1 MIFKPGQWVVVNPNL
16 HYWPIHHK
24 EKLGPFQ
31 IKTFHED
38 GKRQWYQLVNA
49 PNSVYTKDCVLYT
62 PQVGDKVRILKPM
75 NGFEHHPNILKD
87 QTGKLGTITVKY
99 DGIESSI
106 AIRCE
111 DDSHGWWYVNE
122 ENVYYELVEPQ
133 GSINVAARAPDAV
146 KPQPTKRV
154 LNA

>member
-1 MIFKPGQWVVVNPNL
+1 MFKPGQWVVVNPNL
-16 HYWPIHHK
+16 SYWPIHHK

-38 GKRQWYQLVNA
+38 GKKQWYQLVNA

-75 NGFEHHPNILKD
+75 LNYSEEDGFLPNTVG
-87 QTGKLGTITVKY
+87 QTHVIIEKYITSLGEAK
-99 DGIESSI
+99 
-106 AIRCE
+106 IRIG
-111 DDSHGWWYVNE
+111 DWWYLDE
-122 ENVYYELVEPQ
+122 EGVYELVEPQ
-133 GSINVAARAPDAV
+133 GSINVAAQAAAAV
-146 KPQPTKRV
+146 KPKSTKRV